1 MARSALPVLAA
12 ILGLACSLAARPAA
26 ADPGP
31 VVVELF
37 TSQGCS
43 SCPPAD
49 RLLGEI
55 KGRDGVIALSLH
67 VDYWDY
73 IGWEDPFG
81 LARHTARQR
90 AYKRR
95 LKLDYVYTP
104 QIVVDGRYQAVGS
117 RRAAVEAAIAEAA
130 DDPVRVRPRLETA
143 GRAARLVVPAGA
155 APERPATVWLALY
168 DGRHDTRVRAGENA
182 GTALVNHNVVRR
194 WQKLGTWRGDRL
206 EIPLD
211 LAGARADGRD
221 GCAVLVQAA
230 GTGAI
235 LGAARMPLAR

>member
-1 MARSALPVLAA
+1 MSPRSALPALAA
-12 ILGLACSLAARPAA
+12 LLLAGALAGRPAA
-26 ADPGP
+26 AETAP

-95 LKLDYVYTP
+95 LELDYVYTP

-117 RRAAVEAAIAEAA
+117 RRAAVEAALAAAA
-130 DDPVRVRPRLETA
+130 DDPARLSPRLETA
-143 GRAARLVVPAGA
+143 GAGARLVIPAGD
-155 APERPATVWLALY
+155 APARPATVWLALY
-168 DGRHDTRVRAGENA
+168 DGRHETRVRAGENA

-194 WQKLGTWRGDRL
+194 WRKLGTWRGDRL

-211 LAGARADGRD
+211 LAEARAAGRD
-221 GCAVLVQAA
+221 GCAVLVQVEA
-230 GTGAI
+230 TGAI